1 MEEIVDEV
9 RGGRL
14 SDGAGN
20 AYDEGTVFFY
30 DLPRKEV
37 QKREKDGFHR
47 FGKPRQSID
56 VCHEYKH
63 FFGYWI
69 INRHHKRENASHGS
83 GKFCIYGGISY
94 NGADIYKKKRMAQ
107 VNKDGHVFTI
117 LDEIQAEYPELIKLV
132 LATESMDS
140 GEKQYWFDILPSMT
154 DEQVDR
160 LFDILETERR
170 KLEELELKYQEEIKN
185 LNEKHLIE
193 WQEFQSQESRKK
205 IKQAEA
211 KDANGKDTEE
221 ILNMLNNL

>member
-1 MEEIVDEV
+1 
-9 RGGRL
+9 
-14 SDGAGN
+14 
-20 AYDEGTVFFY
+20 
-30 DLPRKEV
+30 
-37 QKREKDGFHR
+37 
-47 FGKPRQSID
+47 
-56 VCHEYKH
+56 
-63 FFGYWI
+63 
-69 INRHHKRENASHGS
+69 
-83 GKFCIYGGISY
+83 
-94 NGADIYKKKRMAQ
+94 MAQ
-107 VNKDGHVFTI
+107 VTRDGHVFTI
-117 LDEIQAEYPELIKLV
+117 LDEIQAEYPELIGLV

-205 IKQAEA
+205 IQQAEA
-211 KDANGKDTEE
+211 KDTGGQDTEE